1 MIHIGNLIREEM
13 QRQGRSPAWLAKAI
27 NCQRPNVYYIYSQA
41 AINTELLAR
50 ISQALKVDFFK
61 YLSHDLEL

>member
-13 QRQGRSPAWLAKAI
+13 QRQGRTPAWLAKAI
-27 NCQRPNVYYIYSQA
+27 NCQRPNVWRIYSQA

>member
-1 MIHIGNLIREEM
+1 MPISGWR
-13 QRQGRSPAWLAKAI
+13 WLAKAI
-27 NCQRPNVYYIYSQA
+27 NCQRPNVWRIYSQA